1 MSAINPTTTTYE
13 GLNRA
18 YGFFNERLF
27 GGTLPPCLITMQR
40 KAKAHGYFAGGR
52 FGSKDGAVVTDE
64 IALNPSHFHERSTE
78 QSLSTLVHEMVHLW
92 QHHFG
97 KVSRGGYHNAEWA
110 TKMKEIGLVPSDT
123 GQPGGKQ
130 TGQRVSHYIA
140 DGGAYRV
147 AFVELEA
154 SGFDALY
161 VELWAEG
168 AGRAKRKAKNASKS
182 RYTCPDCGLNAWA
195 KPAAP
200 LICGD
205 CGVRMKAP
213 EGEGEEE
220 EAETELEAA

>member
-1 MSAINPTTTTYE
+1 MSAINPTTKTYD

-18 YGFFNERLF
+18 FGFFNERLF
-27 GGTLPPCLITMQR
+27 GSQLPPCLITMQR
-40 KAKAHGYFAGGR
+40 KAKAYGYFAGSR

-64 IALNPSHFHERSTE
+64 IALNPSHFHERTTE

-110 TKMKEIGLVPSDT
+110 AKMKEIGLNPSDT
-123 GQPGGKQ
+123 GQLGGKE

-140 DGGAYRV
+140 EGGRYASAY
-147 AFVELEA
+147 AALEA
-154 SGFDALY
+154 TGFDALY

-168 AGRAKRKAKNASKS
+168 AGRAKRKAKNASKT

-195 KPAAP
+195 KPAAS
-200 LICGD
+200 LMCGD
-205 CGVRMKAP
+205 CRVRMEAP
-213 EGEGEEE
+213 EED
-220 EAETELEAA
+220 EAEPEAA